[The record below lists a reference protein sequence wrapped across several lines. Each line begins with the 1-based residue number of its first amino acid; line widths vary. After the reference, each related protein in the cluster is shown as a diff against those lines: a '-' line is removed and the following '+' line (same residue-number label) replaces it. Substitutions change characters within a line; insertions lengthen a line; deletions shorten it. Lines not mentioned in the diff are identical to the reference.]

1 MQIRNK
7 TGRTIALYI
16 NEEWVT
22 FQPDGDAAR
31 LNEQNKSLG
40 IVNGISLQAQQIV
53 GVEGLP
59 DPQPNT
65 LIVVDKDVAMYS
77 WRQYREDVVYMH
89 KPLVKDDKYN
99 SLASI
104 TLMTWCNVSI
114 SYCL

>member
-22 FQPDGDAAR
+22 FQPDGGAAK

-40 IVNGISLQAQQIV
+40 IVNGINLQAQQVI
-53 GVEGLP
+53 GIDNLP
-59 DPQPNT
+59 AQQPDT
-65 LIVVDKDVAMYS
+65 LIVVDKEVAMYS

-89 KPLVKDDKYN
+89 SPLVKDDKYN
-99 SLASI
+99 SLASL

>member
-40 IVNGISLQAQQIV
+40 IVNGINLQA
-53 GVEGLP
+53 
-59 DPQPNT
+59 
-65 LIVVDKDVAMYS
+65 
-77 WRQYREDVVYMH
+77 
-89 KPLVKDDKYN
+89 
-99 SLASI
+99 
-104 TLMTWCNVSI
+104 
-114 SYCL
+114 